1 MSPPNWCDTFRAIC
15 RDWPAI
21 ARRYPWPE
29 VGDRNRHVGHL
40 DNYVMSLT
48 NFPRSAPVE
57 ITVGSRRLHEHSA
70 SICAE
75 LKKASFIIILGFTHI
90 LIFYSTVSN
99 LLKKG
104 CR

>member
-1 MSPPNWCDTFRAIC
+1 MSPPNWCGTFRVIC

-29 VGDRNRHVGHL
+29 VGDRDRHVDHL
-40 DNYVMSLT
+40 DNYVMSLPT
-48 NFPRSAPVE
+48 ICASRHN
-57 ITVGSRRLHEHSA
+57 RRLHEHSA

-104 CR
+104 RR